1 MPSTTRSL
9 AIGGAIL
16 GNLVDGYGVVAVAF
30 IGKAIER
37 VWNLDPAML
46 GLVFASGPA
55 GMMLGSLVIS
65 PFADRFGRR
74 KVTLASLLLVALG
87 MFGAAAAANVTQ
99 LLAMLLL
106 TGLGIGGVLATLNT
120 VVAEIAPPDRR
131 NTVMAIFSAGYP
143 LGSTLAGGLAI
154 GLMMT
159 HGWQIVFLLGGAL
172 ALLVFLVNLF
182 TLPEPAARE
191 NGAAGPRPQ
200 GTMRSQLFGEEQRG
214 NTIAIC
220 LAFFL
225 NMISFYF
232 ILLWT
237 ARLTVSLAVP
247 EQVGA
252 TAMTIVNIGSLIGP
266 LLFGLLADR
275 LGLVRIASV
284 YFLAFSLA
292 IALFAGTTDALWT
305 IYAASALVGLVMA
318 GAMTSLYA
326 STPLL
331 FPAEVRAAGTGLAIG
346 IGRLGATAGPIL
358 AGLAL
363 QFGAG
368 RSGLYLL
375 FAIPPLL
382 VAFILLSGRIRPAVT
397 LKPREA

>member
-1 MPSTTRSL
+1 MPSQRRSL

-55 GMMLGSLVIS
+55 GMMLGSLLLS
-65 PFADRFGRR
+65 PLADRFGRR
-74 KVTLASLLLVALG
+74 RVTLASLLLVAAG
-87 MFGAAAAANVTQ
+87 MFGAALSAHVGQ

-120 VVAEIAPPDRR
+120 VVAEIAPPARR
-131 NTVMAIFSAGYP
+131 NTIMAVFSAGYP

-154 GLMMT
+154 GLMAS
-159 HGWQIVFLLGGAL
+159 HGWQIVFWLGGAL
-172 ALLVFLVNLF
+172 ALFVFLVNLV
-182 TLPEPAARE
+182 TLPEPAAA
-191 NGAAGPRPQ
+191 GAAGKPPLSRRD
-200 GTMRSQLFGEEQRG
+200 MRAMLFGPGQRG
-214 NTIAIC
+214 NTLAIC
-220 LAFFL
+220 LVFFL

-237 ARLTVSLAVP
+237 ARLTIALGLP
-247 EQVGA
+247 ESAGA
-252 TAMTIVNIGSLIGP
+252 TAMTIVNVGSLVGP

-275 LGLVRIASV
+275 LGLIRMASLYFIA
-284 YFLAFSLA
+284 FAAA
-292 IALFAGTTDALWT
+292 IALFAFASDILWT
-305 IYAASALVGLVMA
+305 VYAVSALVGLMMA

-331 FPAEVRAAGTGLAIG
+331 FPAEVRAGGTGLAIG
-346 IGRLGATAGPIL
+346 IGRLGATIGPML

-363 QFGAG
+363 QAGVG

-382 VAFILLSGRIRPAVT
+382 VAFILLSGRVAPSAI

>member
-87 MFGAAAAANVTQ
+87 MFGAAAAANVAQ

-191 NGAAGPRPQ
+191 NGAAGPRPPA
-200 GTMRSQLFGEEQRG
+200 TMRAQLFGETQRG

-382 VAFILLSGRIRPAVT
+382 VALILLSGRIRPAVT